1 MCKAV
6 KQLKVVLWLV
16 CLSALFSTPAFSGDP
31 ADLPLGIEVETP
43 GYPVELD
50 GKILF
55 HARISAKLFK
65 AQQRAQIISERIH
78 KLAQDPLF
86 RPASITVKNAEHG
99 SDIMAGD
106 QVIMPIYGFLAK
118 VEGRTAEDLAQDY
131 AERIRQAIAAY
142 QKVHSLR
149 NLIIG
154 IVETFLALLVM
165 AVLIVLV
172 NRGVR
177 RFNRVILASDRV
189 RAVKIG
195 EFEFFTADRLKAVIT
210 NAVRVVRL
218 LIILVLLYTYFHLG
232 LSFFPTTQ
240 RYALQLYRSLLGA
253 VGSVGEAIW
262 DQTPALAFLAVLF
275 LVTRYVLKTLRF
287 FFEQVNAGKVT
298 VSGLDAEVAPITYR
312 IIKILIL
319 AFVAVIAY
327 PYIPGS
333 QSSAFKG
340 VSIFLG
346 VLFSL
351 GSSSAIANLIAG
363 VSLTYMRSFRV
374 GDVIKVGDSTG
385 VVLERRLYI
394 TRLKTFKNQVITI
407 PNNIILT
414 SHVNN
419 LSQEVRRGNG
429 LILHTSITIGYDAPW
444 EKVHALLIE
453 AANRT
458 AHTLKSPPPFVLQ
471 TALNDFY
478 VAYELN
484 AYTDTPEIMPLIYCE
499 LHQNIQ
505 NTFNEGGVEIMSPHY
520 TQIRDGNH
528 TTIPADY
535 LPPDYEAPAMR
546 ITTMEPYGEKRNK

>member
-1 MCKAV
+1 
-6 KQLKVVLWLV
+6 
-16 CLSALFSTPAFSGDP
+16 
-31 ADLPLGIEVETP
+31 
-43 GYPVELD
+43 
-50 GKILF
+50 
-55 HARISAKLFK
+55 
-65 AQQRAQIISERIH
+65 
-78 KLAQDPLF
+78 
-86 RPASITVKNAEHG
+86 
-99 SDIMAGD
+99 MAGD
-106 QVIMPIYGFLAK
+106 KVLYPLWEFEARVMGKPARELAR
-118 VEGRTAEDLAQDY
+118 GY
-131 AERIRQAIAAY
+131 ADKIRQAIAAY
-142 QKVHSLR
+142 QQEHSLR
-149 NLIIG
+149 NLIIR
-154 IVETFLALLVM
+154 IVKTVLALFALIILV
-165 AVLIVLV
+165 ILV
-172 NRGVR
+172 NRGMR
-177 RFNRVILASDRV
+177 RLNRGILASDRI
-189 RAVKIG
+189 RSVKMG
-195 EFEFFTADRLKAVIT
+195 EFEFFTADRIKAVIT
-210 NAVRVVRL
+210 SAVKMVRL
-218 LIILVLLYTYFHLG
+218 LIILVLIYSYFHLG
-232 LSFFPTTQ
+232 LSFFPATQ
-240 RYALQLYRSLLGA
+240 RYALKLYESLFGA
-253 VGSVGEAIW
+253 VASVGEAIW

-275 LVTRYVLKTLRF
+275 FITRYALKTLRF
-287 FFEQVNAGKVT
+287 FFEQVSAGKVT

-394 TRLKTFKNQVITI
+394 TRLKTFKNEVITI
-407 PNNIILT
+407 PNGIILT
-414 SHVNN
+414 SHVTN
-419 LSQEVRRGNG
+419 LSQEVREGDG

-444 EKVHALLIE
+444 ETVHALLIE
-453 AANRT
+453 AAGKT
-458 AHTLKSPPPFVLQ
+458 KHILKSPSPFVLQ

-484 AYTDTPEIMPLIYCE
+484 AYTDAPEIMPRIYSE

-520 TQIRDGNH
+520 AQIRDGNH

-535 LPPDYEAPAMR
+535 LPPDYEAPAIR
-546 ITTMEPYGEKRNK
+546 IANLEPNRKRKTPKEEG